1 MIGVHLE
8 GSLEEGWEFGGGEGV
23 TPSLR
28 RKIEEGGVPTLSP
41 QRKIEREGGGPP
53 SLIFFNLRG
62 GGPRRA
68 FLTTD
73 YTLGPQEPEL
83 SL

>member
-1 MIGVHLE
+1 MHLE

-53 SLIFFNLRG
+53 LPHLFQLKGRGAPQGIFNNRLYIG
-62 GGPRRA
+62 APGA
-68 FLTTD
+68 
-73 YTLGPQEPEL
+73 
-83 SL
+83 